1 MFGWVI
7 NIFRA
12 ARSNLKILDSYV
24 NKDIRKIINVSLFES
39 GNVWGPRFTSGIIL
53 PKMET
58 AASFQNPLVDTGTKV
73 NQTGSTLIRWHR

>member
-24 NKDIRKIINVSLFES
+24 NKDIRKIINVSLSKVEMY
-39 GNVWGPRFTSGIIL
+39 GVPGL
-53 PKMET
+53 Q
-58 AASFQNPLVDTGTKV
+58 AA
-73 NQTGSTLIRWHR
+73 